1 MRVRV
6 RVRRLAAPHRLEE
19 VERHLRLHVLAAR
32 RAAGRTLPPARLGEH
47 LVELREDV
55 LRALAAAEPEARK
68 AARPKRVAAA
78 AAEAAGL
85 TADASMAVR
94 VVPLLLTSV
103 GQHLVRRGRV

>member
-1 MRVRV
+1 MQP
-6 RVRRLAAPHRLEE
+6 AHRLEE

-55 LRALAAAEPEARK
+55 LRALAAAEPEARE

-78 AAEAAGL
+78 AAEAAAGL
-85 TADASMAVR
+85 TADASMAVSI
-94 VVPLLLTSV
+94 VPLLLTSV
-103 GQHLVRRGRV
+103 GQHLVRRGWL

>member
-1 MRVRV
+1 MQ
-6 RVRRLAAPHRLEE
+6 PTHRLEE

-78 AAEAAGL
+78 AAAEAAAGL
-85 TADASMAVR
+85 TADATMAVSI
-94 VVPLLLTSV
+94 VPLLLTSV